1 MDDSLGAETILHME
15 RGAKSPGVL
24 HERVTKLEDQLAQ
37 FEVKLGECSGSAS
50 GVKEALVSQT
60 SQTNRIEEKLSSQLQ
75 VAQASIQACCARL
88 AAMDEQLDSAM
99 RTVASLTA
107 EVNLKQ
113 ATPAHAPSED
123 IEPVQAQF
131 HDVLLQ
137 ILGRLSALENP
148 RLVPEAG
155 CQVDSGH
162 VDASSWQTM
171 IKHIKSIEYEP
182 QKSSCSFFHLLPL
195 NISRPASKHIPTCML
210 SCWFWTHGS
219 NLIPEAQMRSQDSNQ
234 LEVKLQTLTESLERL
249 NSEARQTWMGKT
261 F

>member
-1 MDDSLGAETILHME
+1 MLHVGCCLKFQGAVTMSGSDQSVGPGPSNAELQQKLSILEKRLDHIDCQ
-15 RGAKSPGVL
+15 GAKSPGVL

-148 RLVPEAG
+148 RSV
-155 CQVDSGH
+155 
-162 VDASSWQTM
+162 
-171 IKHIKSIEYEP
+171 
-182 QKSSCSFFHLLPL
+182 
-195 NISRPASKHIPTCML
+195 
-210 SCWFWTHGS
+210 
-219 NLIPEAQMRSQDSNQ
+219 PEAQMRSQDSNQ

-249 NSEARQTWMGKT
+249 NSEVLEVTARVEAQAVHVVSCRSRLDALEEPQSEMGPRRS
-261 F
+261 